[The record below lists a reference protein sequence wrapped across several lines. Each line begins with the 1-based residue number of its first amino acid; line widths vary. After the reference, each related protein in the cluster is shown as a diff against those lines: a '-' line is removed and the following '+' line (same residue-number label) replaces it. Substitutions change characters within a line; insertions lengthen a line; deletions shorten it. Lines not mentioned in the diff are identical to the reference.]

1 MDPSLLACSSLY
13 PLSKYVCPVPTEQ
26 TTTRVD
32 AVLGMNEIRVVSI
45 NTLNEEWTL
54 KIQLDPPRRQGLV
67 ENTSMFLLLGSL

>member
-1 MDPSLLACSSLY
+1 M
-13 PLSKYVCPVPTEQ
+13 
-26 TTTRVD
+26 
-32 AVLGMNEIRVVSI
+32 LGMNEIRVVSI